1 MNHIYTFSTNTVDLF
16 SFFIYMSQ
24 YGNYSLTLHTVTV
37 HYAPTIHCD
46 VLSLINGWVHFIL
59 TYKKIYPCFVNPLAV
74 KATGG
79 SLSDVLNQ
87 L

>member
-24 YGNYSLTLHTVTV
+24 YGNYSFTLHTVTV
-37 HYAPTIHCD
+37 HYAPTIHYM
-46 VLSLINGWVHFIL
+46 NGWVHFTL